1 MESNTKI
8 HQTSFWLEQNV
19 FGTYLLG
26 TTHTQSKAL
35 RQLHNFWPNF
45 FLSPNFIILMK
56 LIFSPCPLHASLTN
70 FKIFAQFYGEIFFAK
85 FSEIIDS
92 QTKRSLQMGTLGY
105 IFALI
110 GLYSRPLF
118 VFIFV
123 FQCRW
128 QEVKFT
134 DNWIQTEA
142 HSDVESDHSTN
153 SATKTPKFLS

>member
-1 MESNTKI
+1 MPLW
-8 HQTSFWLEQNV
+8 QTLKFL
-19 FGTYLLG
+19 
-26 TTHTQSKAL
+26 
-35 RQLHNFWPNF
+35 PNF
-45 FLSPNFIILMK
+45 TAKFFL
-56 LIFSPCPLHASLTN
+56 T
-70 FKIFAQFYGEIFFAK
+70 K

>member
-26 TTHTQSKAL
+26 TTHIQSKAPAQFL
-35 RQLHNFWPNF
+35 TQF
-45 FLSPNFIILMK
+45 FLVSKFYYFDEINFL
-56 LIFSPCPLHASLTN
+56 PLHASLTN

-128 QEVKFT
+128 Q
-134 DNWIQTEA
+134 
-142 HSDVESDHSTN
+142 
-153 SATKTPKFLS
+153 